1 MVIVCWLFCGFNDF
15 LGCHQRAACKIRLL
29 HFISIKHNFLLPI
42 SLSFANCLAFLL
54 FDQQCVCLRSL
65 TLSVISVDFN
75 YLLCITY
82 IYSRTFNISFP
93 QIFANYD
100 FHSFYCVVCFFFAYC
115 CGVFIVLLIMLLIIS
130 IIYYIW
136 HYISHNY
143 YLRQLMSLC
152 VCSDIVCC
160 CIMHIEINS
169 VSLFRIL
176 IFIKFLLNCI
186 CIVFALHLYRF
197 SLHKFIL
204 LYFCSTLMFSKSVTS
219 TNSCRL
225 ITVAINF
232 SVLGSVATNLHK
244 FAAAPIT
251 FKIIFT

>member
-93 QIFANYD
+93 QIFANYY
-100 FHSFYCVVCFFFAYC
+100 FRSFYCVVFFFC
-115 CGVFIVLLIMLLIIS
+115 CLLLWSIHCFI
-130 IIYYIW
+130 
-136 HYISHNY
+136 NY
-143 YLRQLMSLC
+143 ATNNKYNTLYL
-152 VCSDIVCC
+152 
-160 CIMHIEINS
+160 
-169 VSLFRIL
+169 
-176 IFIKFLLNCI
+176 
-186 CIVFALHLYRF
+186 ALHFAQLLFTPANVALCLFGYC
-197 SLHKFIL
+197 LL
-204 LYFCSTLMFSKSVTS
+204 LYY
-219 TNSCRL
+219 
-225 ITVAINF
+225 AY
-232 SVLGSVATNLHK
+232 
-244 FAAAPIT
+244 
-251 FKIIFT
+251 